1 MSRFR
6 PLILVAGSALL
17 LAVATPALA
26 ATHVD
31 NSTAT
36 VHKVSGS
43 GTRTVYAG
51 NMTSTA
57 LGRGTVRQT
66 VILGKGLHVTGSYVA
81 TYKGGTVR
89 GTVKAQAKIS
99 GGRIVFRGSARITG
113 GTGKYAGASGSSR
126 YTGTANLSGT
136 SATFTQR
143 GRISY

>member
-1 MSRFR
+1 MSRLR
-6 PLILVAGSALL
+6 ALL
-17 LAVATPALA
+17 LTLGGGLLFAAAPALA
-26 ATHVD
+26 ASHVD

-51 NMTSTA
+51 RMRSTA
-57 LGRGTVRQT
+57 LGTGTVRQT
-66 VILGKGLHVTGSYVA
+66 VILGKGLKVSGSYVA

-89 GTVKAQAKIS
+89 GTVKAHAKLS
-99 GGRIVFRGSARITG
+99 GGKIVFSGSARITG
-113 GTGKYAGASGSSR
+113 GTGKYAHASGSST
-126 YTGTANLSGT
+126 YSGTANLSGT